1 MERSVRSNLLQKIS
15 SKGERKG
22 LQEGSETRSV
32 VWFEIV
38 APTKRQEAELEVAEL
53 KMLRLSLKVTRRDR
67 IMNKHIRG
75 TALVGRFE
83 DKVSVATLRWCRGE
97 TVNVLVVG

>member
-53 KMLRLSLKVTRRDR
+53 KMWRLSLGVTRMDR
-67 IMNKHIRG
+67 IRSKTFRG
-75 TALVGRFE
+75 AAKVGRFG
-83 DKVSVATLRWCRGE
+83 DKVREGGE
-97 TVNVLVVG
+97 D